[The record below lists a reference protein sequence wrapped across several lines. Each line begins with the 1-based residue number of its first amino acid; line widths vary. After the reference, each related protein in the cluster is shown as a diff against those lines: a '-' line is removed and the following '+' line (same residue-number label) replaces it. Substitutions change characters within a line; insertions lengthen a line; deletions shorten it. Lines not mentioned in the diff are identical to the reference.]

1 MLHSLPRA
9 IAAAVLGALAG
20 AACLVVGFA
29 WNPAVTFDMDRALP
43 AFATGFHPPERAGQD
58 TFAWTSERAEVTLA
72 GLDRLVPWTC
82 SVRFRGARSSD
93 VRQPDLRLSID
104 GVLVQTARATNAFRA
119 VEIAVPGAP
128 GRRGLTLTL
137 ASTETVAP
145 GGDDSRRLGVQ
156 VDEVS
161 CQPASGIVLPPR
173 RALWTIAL
181 AAALLGA
188 GFALTGITA
197 ASAIGAAVV
206 MAAGQALVVISRG
219 AQFGAFPETAVHLAL
234 WISCA
239 MVVFTALLE
248 FFRKQPLR
256 NTARFVITFSA
267 GTVYLQLLAL
277 LHPST
282 PIVNGLFHAHRLND
296 VLAGLLY
303 STQPTLGVAPFPHAI
318 GLYLF
323 AAPWAPLTVDHVAL
337 LRVVVSGAEIV
348 AGALLYLIV
357 VRAWGNRLTA
367 AVAVALFSLVPVTY
381 GLVGNADLT
390 SVFGQAVST
399 VAVAVLVLSAER
411 LRASGPFVSVVALV
425 TFGFICHVNTL
436 FMLTSTLVAVTAL
449 FFWFGVEPIHSSAR
463 RILLVTVVALLASA
477 ALYWGHF
484 GDVYARQLEH
494 MRAPRI
500 EAHGVSGATDGQGL
514 TGSAQ
519 EQAAAAKRVQT
530 PARPRAALRLPR
542 RAWQAF
548 DHTIGNLGWPIVL
561 LALVGLWRMA
571 AEGGRDRLGLVIGAW
586 AIVCLGFV
594 AFSVLSPGPRTDQQD
609 ALELVGRVEHATM
622 PAAVL
627 LAARGATWGWRSSR
641 IARLASIG
649 LMASA
654 VVLGIRAWAA
664 WLG

>member
-43 AFATGFHPPERAGQD
+43 DFATGFHPPERTGRD

-93 VRQPDLRLSID
+93 VGQPSLRLSID
-104 GVLVQTARATNAFRA
+104 GVLVQTTRATNAFRT
-119 VEIAVPGAP
+119 VEIPVPAAP

-137 ASTETVAP
+137 ASTETIAP
-145 GGDDSRRLGVQ
+145 GADDPRRLGVQ
-156 VDEVS
+156 VDAVS

-206 MAAGQALVVISRG
+206 MAAGQAVVVISRG

-239 MVVFTALLE
+239 MVVFTALVE

-267 GTVYLQLLAL
+267 GTAYLQLLAL

-282 PIVNGLFHAHRLND
+282 PAVNALFHAHRLDD
-296 VLAGLLY
+296 VLAGRLY
-303 STQPTLGVAPFPHAI
+303 STQPSLGVMPFPHAI

-323 AAPWAPLTVDHVAL
+323 AAPWALLTGNHVAI
-337 LRVVVSGAEIV
+337 LRVVVSTAEIL
-348 AGALLYLIV
+348 AGALLYLMV

-381 GLVGNADLT
+381 SLVGNASLT
-390 SVFGQAVST
+390 NVFGQAVST
-399 VAVAVLVLSAER
+399 VAMAVLMLSAER
-411 LRASGPFVSVVALV
+411 LRAGGPFVSVVALV

-436 FMLTSTLVAVTAL
+436 FILTSTLVAAAAL
-449 FFWFGVEPIHSSAR
+449 FFWLGVEPIPSSSR
-463 RILLVTVVALLASA
+463 RVLLITAVALLAST

-484 GDVYARQLEH
+484 GDVYARQFER
-494 MRAPRI
+494 MRAPRV
-500 EAHGVSGATDGQGL
+500 AAQGVSGATDGQGL
-514 TGSAQ
+514 TGGAQ
-519 EQAAAAKRVQT
+519 EQGAAVTRVPT
-530 PARPRAALRLPR
+530 PAGPRVTLTLST

-548 DHTIGNLGWPIVL
+548 GHTMGNLGWPVFL
-561 LALVGLWRMA
+561 LALVGLWRVA

-594 AFSVLSPGPRTDQQD
+594 AFSVLSPGSWTDQQD
-609 ALELVGRVEHATM
+609 ALALVGRVEHATM

-627 LAARGATWGWRSSR
+627 LAARGAIWGWRSSR

-649 LMASA
+649 LMLSA